1 MHRFEYREPR
11 FSCDLPVR
19 LTIQDSTLIGRCT
32 EIAKAGMKLEIEA
45 ALEPNSFGKVSMSY
59 EDKTLEVRVRFVHVC
74 ETHAGLDFIYSS
86 DKERKAMAN
95 LVETVAILQNGKVRT
110 F

>member
-11 FSCDLPVR
+11 FTCDLPVR
-19 LTIQDSTLIGRCT
+19 LTVQDSTLTGRCT
-32 EIAKAGMKLEIEA
+32 EIGKAGMKLEIEA
-45 ALEPNSFGKVSMSY
+45 PPEPNSFGKVSMSY
-59 EDKTLEVRVRFVHVC
+59 EDRTLEVRVRLVHVG

-86 DKERKAMAN
+86 DKERQAMAN
-95 LVETVAILQNGKVRT
+95 LVETVAVLQCGKVRT